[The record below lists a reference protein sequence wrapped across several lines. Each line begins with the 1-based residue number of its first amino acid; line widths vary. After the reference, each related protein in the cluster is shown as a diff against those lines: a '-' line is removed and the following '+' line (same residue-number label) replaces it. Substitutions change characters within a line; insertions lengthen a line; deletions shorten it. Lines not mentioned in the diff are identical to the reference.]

1 MWKIIWIRGRAQ
13 QHGPSTSLSDKR
25 ARSPRGEMATMVEGV
40 EIDDVIARSIALKD
54 EGNGLLASS
63 RFATAAEKYSQAIE
77 IHPTAIYYSNR
88 AQALIKLESYG
99 LAIQVRFRRRPF
111 LFDFK

>member
-1 MWKIIWIRGRAQ
+1 
-13 QHGPSTSLSDKR
+13 
-25 ARSPRGEMATMVEGV
+25 MVEGV

-111 LFDFK
+111 LYLPFNPSWLFRIALQFS